1 MQTNVSPFKLRRG
14 IRYTFTDTN
23 GDEFRA
29 NLETYQSLNGIHKM
43 AVRLNRVDGLQG
55 ALCMPI
61 AHIQSVK
68 AFALP
73 HSIPHFKY
81 LIPQVSMIINQCI

>member
-1 MQTNVSPFKLRRG
+1 MQTNVSPFKLKRG

-23 GDEFRA
+23 GHEFRA
-29 NLETYQSLNGIHKM
+29 NLETYQSQNGINKM

-68 AFALP
+68 AYALP

-81 LIPQVSMIINQCI
+81 LIPEVSMIINQCI

>member
-29 NLETYQSLNGIHKM
+29 NFETYQSLNGINKM

-68 AFALP
+68 AYALP

-81 LIPQVSMIINQCI
+81 LIPEVSMIINQCI

>member
-1 MQTNVSPFKLRRG
+1 MQTNLSPFKLRRG

-29 NLETYQSLNGIHKM
+29 NLETYQSQNGINKM

-61 AHIQSVK
+61 SHIQSVK
-68 AFALP
+68 AYTIP
-73 HSIPHFKY
+73 PSIMIFPY
-81 LIPQVSMIINQCI
+81 IITEVSMIINQYI

>member
-1 MQTNVSPFKLRRG
+1 M
-14 IRYTFTDTN
+14 RYTFTDTN

-29 NLETYQSLNGIHKM
+29 NLETYQSQNGIHKM

-61 AHIQSVK
+61 SHIQSVK
-68 AFALP
+68 AYALSP
-73 HSIPHFKY
+73 SIPLFPY
-81 LIPQVSMIINQCI
+81 LIPEVSMIINQYI